1 MTSRTAE
8 SESEEGDKEEDE
20 ERSPFSN
27 GSDDSVSEYKIDPRE
42 RDDDDN
48 DDAEDFD
55 D

>member
-8 SESEEGDKEEDE
+8 SDSEEGEEEEDE

-27 GSDDSVSEYKIDPRE
+27 GSDDFVSGYKIDPRE
-42 RDDDDN
+42 RDNDDN